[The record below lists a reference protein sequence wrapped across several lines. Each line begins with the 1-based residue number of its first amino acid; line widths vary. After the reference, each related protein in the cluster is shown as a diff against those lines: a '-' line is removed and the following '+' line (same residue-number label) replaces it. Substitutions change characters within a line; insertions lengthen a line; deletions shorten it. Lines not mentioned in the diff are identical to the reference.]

1 MGRQHRKPAKV
12 KRKSARQNKPRIKA
26 AGRRRKAAKR
36 TRKLRWSPT
45 PEAQKVIDATRDV
58 FDNTPGAKSDC
69 NRFVKA
75 VCKKVLTDP
84 FAPDATADVITNN
97 IRDPGWRTANG
108 WTGLEQ
114 DPVWAKNSADRGD
127 LVIGGATSSDLGEGY
142 GHVVVVVS
150 CERLWRG
157 FGYASWGKF
166 RGIGRVNEKMTRAY
180 KYRDLPKVSYMCKGA
195 PSPS

>member
-12 KRKSARQNKPRIKA
+12 KSKSTRQKKPRIKA
-26 AGRRRKAAKR
+26 AGRGRKAAKR

-97 IRDPGWRTANG
+97 IRDPGWPTANG
-108 WTGLEQ
+108 WTGLDQ
-114 DPVWAKNSADRGD
+114 DPGWAKNSADSGD
-127 LVIGGATSSDLGEGY
+127 LVSGGVTSRDRGEGN
-142 GHVVVVVS
+142 
-150 CERLWRG
+150 
-157 FGYASWGKF
+157 
-166 RGIGRVNEKMTRAY
+166 GRVAVGG
-180 KYRDLPKVSYMCKGA
+180 LCG
-195 PSPS
+195 